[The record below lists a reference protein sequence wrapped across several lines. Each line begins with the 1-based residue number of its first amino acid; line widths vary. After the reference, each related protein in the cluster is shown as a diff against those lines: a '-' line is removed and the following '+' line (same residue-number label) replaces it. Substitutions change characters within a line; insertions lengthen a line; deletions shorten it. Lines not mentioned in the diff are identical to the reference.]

1 MYEIFPFLKQVV
13 SVIQFSDM
21 LTVIELVLQ
30 YKGRVQLGKY
40 ILNQFVFQGLQK
52 FTLNLG
58 WSKIL

>member
-21 LTVIELVLQ
+21 LIVIELVLQ

-40 ILNQFVFQGLQK
+40 ILNQFVFQGVQK
-52 FTLNLG
+52 FTLNLR